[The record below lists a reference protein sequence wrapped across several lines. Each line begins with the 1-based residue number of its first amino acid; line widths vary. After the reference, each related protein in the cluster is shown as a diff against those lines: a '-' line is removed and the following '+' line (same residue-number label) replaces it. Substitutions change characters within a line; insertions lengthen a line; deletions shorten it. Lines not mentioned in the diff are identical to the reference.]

1 MDAKYS
7 RWLSADPAVSD
18 YIPMAPVSDEAKKH
32 NEQLPGMGGIFNVVN
47 FHLYHYAGNNPVKY
61 TDPDGKFIGV
71 IIGAAVGTVVSGGCE
86 VFNQIVIQ
94 GKSLDNIDMRTVAIA
109 AAGGAVSGAVAGTG
123 IGLVGQ
129 IVINAGISTVQNVG
143 NQALD
148 ISEGNQEKFDVA
160 SLVVDTAMGAVSG
173 WAGGA
178 GSGSNKVIDN
188 AVKQLT
194 NKVSKEIKHNGLSN
208 IGKSLTSKTTTNAV
222 KYFQKNTGKA
232 IKGILN
238 KVSDSAILTTAQNGL
253 KKIAEDITNRD

>member
-1 MDAKYS
+1 MRYLPYKFTAKEQDEETGLYYYGARYLDAKYS
-7 RWLSADPAVSD
+7 RWMSTDPAVGE

-32 NEQLPGMGGIFNVVN
+32 NEQLSGMGGVFNVVN
-47 FHLYHYAGNNPVKY
+47 FQPYHYAGNNPVKY

-86 VFNQIVIQ
+86 IFNQIVIQ
-94 GKSLDNIDMRTVAIA
+94 GKSLYNIDMRTVAIA

-160 SLVVDTAMGAVSG
+160 SLVVDTAMGAVSD
-173 WAGGA
+173 WTGGA

-188 AVKQLT
+188 DVIQLSY
-194 NKVSKEIKHNGLSN
+194 KVSKEIKHN
-208 IGKSLTSKTTTNAV
+208 
-222 KYFQKNTGKA
+222 
-232 IKGILN
+232 
-238 KVSDSAILTTAQNGL
+238 
-253 KKIAEDITNRD
+253 

>member
-18 YIPMAPVSDEAKKH
+18 YIPQAPVDDEAKKY
-32 NEQLPGMGGIFNVVN
+32 NQQLPGQGGIFNVVN

-94 GKSLDNIDMRTVAIA
+94 GKSLDNIDRRKVAIA

-123 IGLVGQ
+123 IELVGQ
-129 IVINAGISTVQNVG
+129 IAINAEISTVQNVD
-143 NQALD
+143 NQAFD

-160 SLVVDTAMGAVSG
+160 SLVVDTAMSAVSG
-173 WAGGA
+173 WAGEA

-208 IGKSLTSKTTTNAV
+208 IGKSLTGKTTTNAV

-238 KVSDSAILTTAQNGL
+238 KVPDSSILTTAQNGL
-253 KKIAEDITNRD
+253 KKLAEDITNRD